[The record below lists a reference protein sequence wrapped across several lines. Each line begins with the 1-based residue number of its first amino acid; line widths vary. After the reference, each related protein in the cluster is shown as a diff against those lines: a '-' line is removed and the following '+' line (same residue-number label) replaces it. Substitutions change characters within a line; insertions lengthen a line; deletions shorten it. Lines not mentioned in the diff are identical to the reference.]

1 SLLLCGRVGP
11 STIRGLAYISELVY
25 GARASWRDPARFAY
39 AFGTKS
45 GHPYPV
51 NRRAMVEAAETLRQA
66 LEPSGSIA
74 SGLMLRRL
82 EDFMSRLEV

>member
-1 SLLLCGRVGP
+1 
-11 STIRGLAYISELVY
+11 
-25 GARASWRDPARFAY
+25 
-39 AFGTKS
+39 
-45 GHPYPV
+45 
-51 NRRAMVEAAETLRQA
+51 MVEAAETLRQA